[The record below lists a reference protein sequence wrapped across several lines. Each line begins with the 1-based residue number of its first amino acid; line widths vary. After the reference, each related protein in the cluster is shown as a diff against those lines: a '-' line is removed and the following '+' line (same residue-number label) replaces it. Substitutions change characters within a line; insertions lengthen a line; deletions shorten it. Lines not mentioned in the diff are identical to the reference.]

1 MAYHQITSGER
12 YTIAAL
18 RREGFNLSEIARHL
32 GRHRS
37 TLSREVR
44 RNAARHDGAYRAH
57 GAIERTSARRSRS
70 RRNRQFSPVE
80 LAQVEALLRKKWSPE
95 QISGRLRRDGR
106 DAGLRISHETIYRH
120 VWRDKFEGGDL
131 YSCLR
136 QATKLRRKRHNSYDR
151 RGRPSGKRHISE
163 RPASVERRRRVGHW
177 EIDTVVGAG
186 EKDCV
191 VTLVERKT
199 GYAVIG
205 KLADR
210 SAGGMARRVTKLIHR
225 HEGRFRTITS
235 DNGTEFHD
243 YAKVEEATDVLFYFA
258 TPYHSWERGTNEN
271 FNGLLR
277 QYLPKKTSQ
286 AHLTQRSCDALA
298 SQLNQ
303 RPRKRLGYRTPE
315 ECFDES

>member
-1 MAYHQITSGER
+1 VAYHQITSEER

-18 RREGFNLSEIARHL
+18 RGEGFNQSQIARHL

-37 TLSREVR
+37 TVSRELR

-70 RRNRQFSPVE
+70 RRNTQFSRAE
-80 LAQVEALLRKKWSPE
+80 LVQVEGLLRRNWSPE
-95 QISGRLRRDGR
+95 QISGRLRRKG
-106 DAGLRISHETIYRH
+106 GLRISHETIYRH
-120 VWRDKFEGGDL
+120 VWQDKFEGGDL
-131 YSCLR
+131 YGCLR

-151 RGRPSGKRHISE
+151 RGRLSGKRHISE
-163 RPASVERRRRVGHW
+163 RPASVETRRRMGHW
-177 EIDTVVGAG
+177 EIDTVVGGG

-199 GYAVIG
+199 GYAMIG

-210 SAGGMARRVTKLIHR
+210 SAGGMAGRVTKLIR
-225 HEGRFRTITS
+225 RQGNRFQTITS

-243 YAKVEEATDVLFYFA
+243 YPKVEKATDVLFYFA

-277 QYLPKKTSQ
+277 QYLPKRKSQ
-286 AHLTQRSCDALA
+286 AHLTQRACDALA

-315 ECFDES
+315 ECFNEC

>member
-1 MAYHQITSGER
+1 MAYHQITSEER

-18 RREGFNLSEIARHL
+18 RREGFNQSQVARHL

-37 TLSREVR
+37 TVSRELR
-44 RNAARHDGAYRAH
+44 RNAARHDGAYRPH

-70 RRNRQFSPVE
+70 RRNTQFSKAE
-80 LAQVEALLRKKWSPE
+80 LARVEELLQRKWSPE
-95 QISGRLRRDGR
+95 QIAGRLRREG
-106 DAGLRISHETIYRH
+106 GLRISHETIYRH
-120 VWRDKFEGGDL
+120 VWRDKWEGGDL
-131 YSCLR
+131 YRSLR

-151 RGRPSGKRHISE
+151 RGRLSGKRHISE
-163 RPASVERRRRVGHW
+163 RPASVETRRRVGHW
-177 EIDTVVGAG
+177 EIDTVVGGGA
-186 EKDCV
+186 KDCV

-210 SAGGMARRVTKLIHR
+210 SAGGMARRVTKLIRR
-225 HEGRFRTITS
+225 HEGGFRTITS

-243 YAKVEEATDVLFYFA
+243 YAKIEDATSALFYFA
-258 TPYHSWERGTNEN
+258 TPYHSWERGSNEN

-277 QYLPKKTSQ
+277 QYLPKRLSQ
-286 AHLTQRSCDALA
+286 AHLTQRACDALA

-315 ECFDES
+315 ECFNGS